1 MPDSQNC
8 PLAIVSKE
16 VISPSNV
23 PCESP
28 SGTFGNGVV
37 FGIAP
42 MNCVRQACPAPP
54 LLRIFRPLRSP

>member
-1 MPDSQNC
+1 MPDSQNW
-8 PLAIVSKE
+8 PLATVSWL
-16 VISPSNV
+16 VIRPSKV

-28 SGTFGNGVV
+28 SDTLGNGVV

-42 MNCVRQACPAPP
+42 MNCVRHACPAPP